1 MADVRGGSD
10 LETAVAGERTEPTV
24 SPGAAATPACRCPL
38 DPAPDD
44 VDEGRRVTWSATV
57 APGSRSRVRLTF
69 AADGTPALGPGGPA
83 PWGEV
88 AVDAPDIRLPRLVRQ
103 SLADLGGLLM
113 KDGDDA
119 FVAAG
124 APWFLTLFGRD
135 SLWVARLLMPYGT
148 DLALSTLRTLA
159 RRQGTKV
166 DPDSEEQPG
175 KILARGP
182 QHHPRA
188 RRDEPAAGLLRHR
201 RRDPAVRVHAGRRLA
216 VGRRPRAGRRA
227 AARRAPLPG
236 VGDGAVAR
244 SPAGCATSTCP
255 GAAWP
260 TRAGR
265 TASTRCSSPTAGWP
279 TRRSR

>member
-1 MADVRGGSD
+1 M
-10 LETAVAGERTEPTV
+10 
-24 SPGAAATPACRCPL
+24 
-38 DPAPDD
+38 
-44 VDEGRRVTWSATV
+44 TWSATV
-57 APGSRSRVRLTF
+57 APGESFTVRLTF

-83 PWGEV
+83 PWGGV
-88 AVDAPDIRLPRLVRQ
+88 AVDAPDVRLPRLVRQ

-124 APWFLTLFGRD
+124 APVVPDPVRPRLAVGRPAAD
-135 SLWVARLLMPYGT
+135 AVRPPGWRSRRCARWP
-148 DLALSTLRTLA
+148 AARARA
-159 RRQGTKV
+159 RRPGLGGAARQ
-166 DPDSEEQPG
+166 DPP
-175 KILARGP
+175 RGP

-201 RRDPAVRVHAGRRLA
+201 RRDAAVRVHAGRRLA
-216 VGRRPRAGRRA
+216 VGRRPRRRSPTCCPPYAGAWRGWSSSRA
-227 AARRAPLPG
+227 
-236 VGDGAVAR
+236 

-265 TASTRCSSPTAGWP
+265 TASTRCSSPTAGSP